1 MTPMGAIKALKMW
14 QRLSAEDAKDLE
26 YLGQIHAINFAPNAD
41 FLSQKSLNLR
51 CIKLEQEKIIITD
64 LLWYLG
70 KDHQPLYTVENQHR
84 VLRPLQ
90 AYERLEFQQFSLQSS
105 HCLAM
110 IFLHQLLI
118 HTIHVVNHIDQ
129 HVSSN
134 AAFIRHIQVENRL
147 QYAIGV
153 EDLIEVDN
161 NLNHLS
167 TLLGHV
173 FHSVNDIEVA
183 ARQLRDQALTH
194 SQLDFNYIDDLIH
207 EIEVTKRRVHFL
219 IERQRFHWNLAGES
233 VSNSNLSITKIFSVL
248 WAAFIPG
255 VALINWYGQN
265 FRIMPELSWEGTMP
279 VQLLAVLLLTAIPV
293 WMVKNA
299 GSLR

>member
-1 MTPMGAIKALKMW
+1 MTSLEAIKALKMW
-14 QRLSAEDAKDLE
+14 QRLAADETKDLE
-26 YLGQIHAINFAPNAD
+26 YLNQIHEINFSPATD
-41 FLSQKSLNLR
+41 FTQNQNLSLR
-51 CIKLEQEKIIITD
+51 CIKLEHEKIIITD
-64 LLWYLG
+64 LLWHLN

-84 VLRPLQ
+84 VLQPLQ

-105 HCLAM
+105 HSLAM
-110 IFLHQLLI
+110 IFLNQLLI
-118 HTIHVVNHIDQ
+118 NAIHVVNHIDQ
-129 HVSSN
+129 HVSRN

-153 EDLIEVDN
+153 EDLIEVDH

-183 ARQLRDQALTH
+183 ARQLRDKARLH
-194 SQLDFNYIDDLIH
+194 SQLDFHYIEDLIH
-207 EIEVTKRRVHFL
+207 EIEVTKRRAHFL

-265 FRIMPELSWEGTMP
+265 FRVMPGLSWEGTMP
-279 VQLLAVLLLTAIPV
+279 MQLLAVLLLTSIPV